1 MKRFIKMLGRK
12 TAPRA
17 HKGTTLLGEHFASIR
32 TTAVEIRDY
41 REKII
46 YPTPTSEVRKRID
59 INHAWPSSRE
69 LLVETFSV
77 LNGIA
82 GSFDIEPGGFVRG
95 DGFIEALDALIKTVD
110 RIMYG
115 LVDAIG
121 TGRFSPKQIRA
132 IDDRILLVQS
142 GMNRL
147 RKHVLEDFRYPVS
160 SVRPLMTDNYHLEGD
175 EQPMVTN
182 VEASV

>member
-1 MKRFIKMLGRK
+1 MKRVFKMLGDK

-17 HKGTTLLGEHFASIR
+17 NKGTTLLGEHFASIR
-32 TTAVEIRDY
+32 STAVEIRDY

-46 YPTPTSEVRKRID
+46 YPTPTSEVRKQID
-59 INHAWPSSRE
+59 IDHAWPSSKD
-69 LLVETFSV
+69 LLIETFQI

-82 GSFDIEPGGFVRG
+82 KRFDIEPGSFFTG
-95 DGFIEALDALIKTVD
+95 DGFAEALDAFIKTVD
-110 RIMYG
+110 RITYG

-121 TGRFSPKQIRA
+121 TGRYSPRQIRA

-147 RKHVLEDFRYPVS
+147 RKHVLQDFRYPLTP
-160 SVRPLMTDNYHLEGD
+160 VRPSVTDNYQPTD
-175 EQPMVTN
+175 EELLTQVEVT
-182 VEASV
+182 A